1 MRGIGCG
8 AALIYS
14 VEAMPEGL
22 VGLNAVALN
31 GRVDPEHHD
40 EGVKKSFAWMAL
52 YGLRNAQ
59 GDVRC
64 PQMLKDVLPCGLL
77 RTFVDL
83 AGGVVCS
90 VQKGMSEALAFEA
103 QKEIFGE
110 R

>member
-1 MRGIGCG
+1 MMR
-8 AALIYS
+8 S

-31 GRVDPEHHD
+31 ARVDPEHHD
-40 EGVKKSFAWMAL
+40 EGVKKCFTWMAL
-52 YGLRNAQ
+52 DGLRNAK

-64 PQMLKDVLPCGLL
+64 PEMLQDVLPCGLL
-77 RTFVDL
+77 RTFVDH

-90 VQKGMSEALAFEA
+90 VRKWMSEALAFEI